1 MLCDPARP
9 SKDKDQSLLDDLS
22 LLLDVALLGD
32 VKTVQELE
40 KLLVFVVK
48 VVDMW

>member
-9 SKDKDQSLLDDLS
+9 SKNEDQSLLDDLS

-40 KLLVFVVK
+40 NLLVFVLK
-48 VVDMW
+48 VGGVW